1 MMMMTVDDGLC
12 LESQSHPSMWPR
24 LSFSIVT
31 GFQKQVSQEGNIQK
45 SYATIG
51 ILEKI
56 DYFNVLVF

>member
-31 GFQKQVSQEGNIQK
+31 GFQKQVSQEGNRQK